1 MYGEQLAVVAFYGG
15 AQNAQVGQMY
25 RTLLIRSQGS
35 TIITLARKTLGNLKD
50 LLVSAQ
56 PAVHNRNR
64 PCYRPNG
71 SFEQYP
77 EGLSI
82 QDEDMDV
89 TRHAR

>member
-1 MYGEQLAVVAFYGG
+1 MHKSVKFIGRCLFP
-15 AQNAQVGQMY
+15 
-25 RTLLIRSQGS
+25 
-35 TIITLARKTLGNLKD
+35 ITLARETLGKLKD
-50 LLVSAQ
+50 LLDSAQ

-71 SFEQYP
+71 SFEQHP
-77 EGLSI
+77 DGLSI